1 MIDEATE
8 LENYLPIAY
17 RSTKE
22 RDYIR
27 FLWEAFNT
35 NVEHGKFQFAFL
47 AYHMLVMSFVY
58 FNIWEIRLIRPNQF
72 ETAMVGFSKDVEKDL
87 MNATSPFVF
96 SAVNERSV
104 LRFLKL
110 IQCDNAKI
118 GTYAKL
124 VDERNDTAHA
134 NGNIF
139 FSTEAEL
146 ARKVRDVLRTVAEI
160 QRQSEPT
167 ILEGYRAFLMA
178 SQDPDEREYTDDA
191 QQIEEVL
198 IKQSYMSASDIA
210 CCRSFNIQTLSAE
223 TGFAVMEAL
232 HQSLAALYLLHAL
245 VPDVAAYDALYKRL
259 INRITLA
266 DVSSSFVMEEIKT
279 MTALPLTYVKEN

>member
-1 MIDEATE
+1 MIEEATR
-8 LENYLPIAY
+8 LETYLPLSY

-22 RDYIR
+22 RDYIG
-27 FLWEAFNT
+27 FLWEAFES
-35 NVEHGKFQFAFL
+35 NVEHGKYQFAFL

-58 FNIWEIRLIRPNQF
+58 FNIWQIRLIRPGPF
-72 ETAMVGFSKDVEKDL
+72 ETAMVGFNKDVEKDL

-139 FSTEAEL
+139 FNSEDEL
-146 ARKVRDVLRTVAEI
+146 ARKIRDVLRTVEEI
-160 QRQSEPT
+160 QRHSAPA
-167 ILEGYRAFLMA
+167 IGEGYKAFLLG
-178 SQDPDEREYTDDA
+178 SQDPEEREYTDDA

-198 IKQSYMSASDIA
+198 VKEFYMSASDIA
-210 CCRSFNIQTLSAE
+210 FCRDYDISGLAGEPGFASIQTL
-223 TGFAVMEAL
+223 
-232 HQSLAALYLLHAL
+232 HQ
-245 VPDVAAYDALYKRL
+245 R
-259 INRITLA
+259 LA
-266 DVSSSFVMEEIKT
+266 DLYPQEEE
-279 MTALPLTYVKEN
+279 AEAA